1 MESIFRW
8 KNRKEF
14 TALVEQYRLKEF
26 KQQIDAIQRGLRSIV
41 PTHMLALFT
50 WKELELK
57 ICGRPGVDIEL
68 LKVRHYLIK

>member
-1 MESIFRW
+1 M
-8 KNRKEF
+8 
-14 TALVEQYRLKEF
+14 EQYRLKEF
-26 KQQIDAIQRGLRSIV
+26 KPQIDAIQRGLRSIV